1 MKAIEKIKNRE
12 MVDVYCVE
20 VYSEMH
26 DSVDMYLLDEP
37 CRAFG
42 DLEEAM
48 AYHQKLVETLSAEE
62 GETLHVYLQK
72 ANVDGGEFED
82 EELDGLESHKDLYN
96 LIGSTSDT
104 NIDYG
109 VVPHYYDSVEGA
121 LLLEW
126 RWNRYIGYSREYVGV
141 RLGRYKE
148 TTELCLPIDRTF
160 ARQTSLIL
168 TADEIAELGD
178 DALNVAYDRICEM
191 GKWRIIRCAYKA
203 IAELL
208 GLDCEEEE

>member
-20 VYSEMH
+20 VYSEMR
-26 DSVDMYLLDEP
+26 DSVDMYLFDEP
-37 CRAFG
+37 CRAYG
-42 DLEEAM
+42 DLDEAT
-48 AYHQKLVETLSAEE
+48 AYHQKLVETLVAEE

-72 ANVDGGEFED
+72 VNVDGGEFED
-82 EELDGLESHKDLYN
+82 EELEGLESHEDLYN
-96 LIGSTSDT
+96 LIGSDGYT
-104 NIDYG
+104 IDYG
-109 VVPHYYDSVEGA
+109 VVFHYYDSVEGA

-141 RLGRYKE
+141 RFGRYKE

-191 GKWRIIRCAYKA
+191 GKWRIVSCAYKA